1 MLVVVLWLDFHL
13 WQFFVVAALPPFG
26 RVWDIQSRWGQGDVG
41 SVTVHNQNTSVQ
53 PVCSLKIPCAKLE
66 PPPVEDVVYK
76 QPSRSFEDDVD
87 EHGWR
92 LCRSQLEAIAASSD
106 IRQMLKDKNLQKL
119 ILKIDSSSN
128 AEEDLDKAMEMD
140 LFHEFSNKIFA
151 VLNPIEE
158 PCT

>member
-1 MLVVVLWLDFHL
+1 MGPRRCGICDS
-13 WQFFVVAALPPFG
+13 A
-26 RVWDIQSRWGQGDVG
+26 QSKYKCP
-41 SVTVHNQNTSVQ
+41 TCLF
-53 PVCSLKIPCAKLE
+53 PYCSLLCYKQHKEIPCAKLE